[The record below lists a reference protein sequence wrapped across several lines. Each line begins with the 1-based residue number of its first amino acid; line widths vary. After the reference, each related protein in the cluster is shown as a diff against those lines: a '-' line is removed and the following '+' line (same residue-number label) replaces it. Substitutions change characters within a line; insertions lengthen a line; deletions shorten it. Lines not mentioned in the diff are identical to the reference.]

1 MMISVQQGNH
11 FSNLSRLSVLRPP
24 PRWRGG
30 TLGAQGSE
38 FHLQVIP
45 ADGLLVLSSLLQNL
59 ARFAHPPEAEN
70 DGKMEHWKIGPEWHR
85 IEKYEVMRF

>member
-24 PRWRGG
+24 PRSRGG
-30 TLGAQGSE
+30 TLGVQGSE

-45 ADGLLVLSSLLQNL
+45 ADGLLVLSSLL
-59 ARFAHPPEAEN
+59 
-70 DGKMEHWKIGPEWHR
+70 
-85 IEKYEVMRF
+85 